1 MKREQNEKGRNEER
15 VNAMI
20 DLAEELK
27 GVQTVAIAGHVRPD
41 GDAIGSCLGLYHYLK
56 KNYPEIDTRV
66 YLEQIPNAYRLV
78 AGCGEVIH
86 QVKEHTSTD
95 LFFCLDC
102 ADEKRL
108 GMFAVLC
115 ENAKRT
121 VCIDHHISN
130 GGFADKN
137 YIVPGASST
146 SELVFKILEEEKIPY
161 ESAEALYMGIVHD
174 TGVFRHSCTSP
185 ETMEIAARLMRKGI
199 DCSKIIN
206 RTYYDKT
213 YHQNQILGRA
223 LLESI
228 QLMDKKVIFS
238 AVRKKEMDFYGV
250 GPADLDGIVQ
260 ILMSTA
266 GTEVA
271 IFLYETEPQTFK
283 VSLRSREAVD
293 VSTVA
298 AYFGGGGHVRAA
310 GCTMQGS
317 IYDVVN
323 NLTLHIEKQLH
334 QENNC
339 D

>member
-1 MKREQNEKGRNEER
+1 
-15 VNAMI
+15 MI
-20 DLAEELK
+20 NLAEELK
-27 GVQTVAIAGHVRPD
+27 GVRTVAIAGHVRPD

-56 KNYPEIDTRV
+56 KNYPEIEAKV
-66 YLEQIPNAYRLV
+66 YLEQIPDAYRII
-78 AGCGEVIH
+78 AGVDEVIC
-86 QVKEHTSTD
+86 QTGAETEAD

-108 GMFAVLC
+108 GDFAVLC
-115 ENAKRT
+115 KKARRT

-130 GGFADKN
+130 GGFADEN
-137 YIVPGASST
+137 YIVPDASST
-146 SELVFKILEEEKIPY
+146 SELVFGVLEEEKIPY

-185 ETMEIAARLMRKGI
+185 ETMEIAARLMKKGI
-199 DCSKIIN
+199 DGSKIIN

-228 QLMDKKVIFS
+228 LLMDKKIIFS
-238 AVRKKEMDFYGV
+238 AIRQKEMDFYGV
-250 GPADLDGIVQ
+250 TPSDLDGIVQ
-260 ILMSTA
+260 ILMSTS

-283 VSLRSREAVD
+283 VSLRSREIVD
-293 VSTVA
+293 VSVVA

-323 NLTLHIEKQLH
+323 NITLHIEEQLR
-334 QENNC
+334 QENSC

>member
-1 MKREQNEKGRNEER
+1 MS
-15 VNAMI
+15 AMMN
-20 DLAEELK
+20 LAEELK
-27 GVQTVAIAGHVRPD
+27 NVRTVAIAGHIRPD

-56 KNYPEIDTRV
+56 KNYPEITAKV
-66 YLEQIPNAYRLV
+66 YLEQIPNAYQTI
-78 AGCGEVIH
+78 AGVDEVMH
-86 QVKEHTSTD
+86 QAGTETEAD

-102 ADEKRL
+102 ADEQRL
-108 GMFAVLC
+108 GEFAVLC
-115 ENAKRT
+115 KHAKRT

-130 GGFADKN
+130 GGFADRN
-137 YIVPGASST
+137 YIVPEASST
-146 SELVFKILEEEKIPY
+146 SELVFKILDEEKIPY
-161 ESAEALYMGIVHD
+161 ESAVALYMGIAHD

-185 ETMEIAARLMRKGI
+185 ETMEIAAKLMKKGI
-199 DCSKIIN
+199 DCSTIIN

-228 QLMDKKVIFS
+228 LLMDKKVIFS
-238 AVRKKEMDFYGV
+238 AIRQKEMDFYGV

-271 IFLYETEPQTFK
+271 IFLYETEPRTFK
-283 VSLRSREAVD
+283 VSLRSRELVD
-293 VSTVA
+293 VSVVA
-298 AYFGGGGHVRAA
+298 SYFGGGGHIRAA

-323 NLTLHIEKQLH
+323 NLTLHIEEQLR
-334 QENNC
+334 QESNC

>member
-1 MKREQNEKGRNEER
+1 MNE
-15 VNAMI
+15 MI
-20 DLAEELK
+20 NLAEEMK
-27 GVQTVAIAGHVRPD
+27 GVRTVAIAGHVRPD

-56 KNYPEIDTRV
+56 KNYPKIDTKV
-66 YLEQIPNAYRLV
+66 YLEQIPNAYRMI
-78 AGCGEVIH
+78 AGCDEVIH
-86 QVKEHTSTD
+86 QAAEDTGAD

-108 GMFAVLC
+108 GAFSVLC
-115 ENAKRT
+115 KNAKRT

-130 GGFADKN
+130 GGFADEN
-137 YIVPGASST
+137 YIVPDASST
-146 SELVFKILEEEKIPY
+146 SELVFRTLDEEKIPY
-161 ESAEALYMGIVHD
+161 EAAEALYMGIVHD

-185 ETMEIAARLMRKGI
+185 ETMEAAAGLMRKGI
-199 DCSKIIN
+199 DCSRIIN

-238 AVRKKEMDFYGV
+238 AIRKKEMDFYGV
-250 GPADLDGIVQ
+250 GPSDLDGIVQ

-271 IFLYETEPQTFK
+271 IFLYETEPRTFK
-283 VSLRSREAVD
+283 VSLRSRELVD

-317 IYDVVN
+317 VYDVVN
-323 NLTLHIEKQLH
+323 NLTLHIEEQLH
-334 QENNC
+334 QESNC